1 MRPSEAAW
9 IGKALASI
17 DDSLLDPIVELGS
30 STSEFRTTVQPH
42 IDREI
47 HAPLRERGLRIIT
60 TDLKEAAGVEIS
72 GDIFDPAVRSSIKEA
87 EPRCVLCCNIFEHVE
102 DRSLFAAICDEL
114 VGPGGYLIV
123 TGPHDYPYHADPI
136 DTMYR
141 PTVEQVHA
149 LFPAYEL
156 LKGEIITDNSFGRD
170 LLRRVGWRGLPL
182 FFVQLVAADLIV
194 YGGVE
199 RWKQR
204 NHRLFWLFRPYKQYA
219 VLLRKPV

>member
-1 MRPSEAAW
+1 MRPSEAVW

-17 DDSLLDPIVELGS
+17 DASSLDPVVELGS
-30 STSEFRTTVQPH
+30 STSEFRTVVQPH

-47 HAPLRERGLRIIT
+47 HAPLRERGIRIIT
-60 TDLKEAAGVEIS
+60 TDLKEAPGVDIS
-72 GDIFDPAVRSSIKEA
+72 GDIYDRDIRDSIKA
-87 EPRCVLCCNIFEHVE
+87 VAPRCVLGCNILEHVE
-102 DRSLFAAICDEL
+102 DRGHFAAICDEL
-114 VGPGGYLIV
+114 VAPGGYLIV
-123 TGPHDYPYHADPI
+123 TGPHEYPYHADPI

-156 LKGEIITDNSFGRD
+156 VKGEIITDNSFGQD
-170 LLRRVGWRGLPL
+170 LLRKVGWRGLPL
-182 FFVQLVAADLIV
+182 FFAQLIAADIVV

-219 VLLRKPV
+219 VLLRKPA